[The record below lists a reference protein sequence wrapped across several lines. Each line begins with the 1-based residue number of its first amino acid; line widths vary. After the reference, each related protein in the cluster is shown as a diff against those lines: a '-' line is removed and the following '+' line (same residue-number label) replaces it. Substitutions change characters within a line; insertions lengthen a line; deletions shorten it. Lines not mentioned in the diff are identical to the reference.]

1 MAKKR
6 GQGEGSIY
14 RRKDGL
20 WTAQV
25 TVEGKHNSK
34 YFKTQQ
40 EARLW
45 LLTTNSQIRDGLILS
60 GANITYEQ
68 YLNEWLIT
76 IKSTIRPKTHE
87 QYTQIVQQHIL
98 PFLGDLKLKDLRP
111 DNIQSLY
118 NKKLKDGASERTVI
132 LIHSVLHRSLN
143 LAVKWELLGR
153 NPADAVTRPRIRRRE
168 MKTLDDTQVRSLIM
182 VSKGTKYET
191 LFWLAVNTG
200 LREGELIGLKWSD
213 LDWKTQKLQIQRQ
226 VQRTKDQGL
235 MFCEPK
241 SASGRRVV
249 FLGKTTIE
257 MLRKHFELQQTERQF
272 AGAKWK
278 ENDLVFPT
286 SVGTPME
293 PSNLLKHFKDYLKL
307 ANLPDIRFHDL
318 RHTAASLML
327 LKGIHPKVV
336 QERLGHSDI
345 GITLNLY
352 SHVLPGM
359 QEDASEKLDEL
370 MSPIDISDEIKKI
383 SENPKIYTG

>member
-1 MAKKR
+1 M
-6 GQGEGSIY
+6 
-14 RRKDGL
+14 
-20 WTAQV
+20 
-25 TVEGKHNSK
+25 
-34 YFKTQQ
+34 
-40 EARLW
+40 
-45 LLTTNSQIRDGLILS
+45 
-60 GANITYEQ
+60 
-68 YLNEWLIT
+68 NEWLIT

-98 PFLGDLKLKDLRP
+98 PYLGEIKLKDLRP

-257 MLRKHFELQQTERQF
+257 MLRKHFELQQIERQF

>member
-25 TVEGKHNSK
+25 TVDGKHINK

-45 LLTTNSQIRDGLILS
+45 LLTTNSQIRDGLVLS

-87 QYTQIVQQHIL
+87 QYTQIVQQHII
-98 PFLGDLKLKDLRP
+98 PYLGEIKLKDLRP
-111 DNIQSLY
+111 ENIQSLY

-168 MKTLDDTQVRSLIM
+168 MENWVKI
-182 VSKGTKYET
+182 
-191 LFWLAVNTG
+191 VN
-200 LREGELIGLKWSD
+200 L
-213 LDWKTQKLQIQRQ
+213 
-226 VQRTKDQGL
+226 
-235 MFCEPK
+235 
-241 SASGRRVV
+241 
-249 FLGKTTIE
+249 
-257 MLRKHFELQQTERQF
+257 
-272 AGAKWK
+272 
-278 ENDLVFPT
+278 
-286 SVGTPME
+286 
-293 PSNLLKHFKDYLKL
+293 
-307 ANLPDIRFHDL
+307 HDL
-318 RHTAASLML
+318 SRGVSDVPVKFQLCI
-327 LKGIHPKVV
+327 LKTV
-336 QERLGHSDI
+336 RM
-345 GITLNLY
+345 
-352 SHVLPGM
+352 HV
-359 QEDASEKLDEL
+359 EFTFFE
-370 MSPIDISDEIKKI
+370 
-383 SENPKIYTG
+383 

>member
-1 MAKKR
+1 MKVVYIK
-6 GQGEGSIY
+6 
-14 RRKDGL
+14 RKDGL

-25 TVEGKHNSK
+25 TVEGKHKQK

-40 EARLW
+40 EARSW
-45 LLTTNSQIRDGLILS
+45 LLTTNSQIRDGLMLS

-87 QYTQIVQQHIL
+87 QYTQIVQQHII
-98 PFLGDLKLKDLRP
+98 PYLGDIKLKDLRP

-200 LREGELIGLKWSD
+200 LREGETYW
-213 LDWKTQKLQIQRQ
+213 
-226 VQRTKDQGL
+226 
-235 MFCEPK
+235 FE
-241 SASGRRVV
+241 VV
-249 FLGKTTIE
+249 
-257 MLRKHFELQQTERQF
+257 
-272 AGAKWK
+272 
-278 ENDLVFPT
+278 
-286 SVGTPME
+286 
-293 PSNLLKHFKDYLKL
+293 
-307 ANLPDIRFHDL
+307 
-318 RHTAASLML
+318 
-327 LKGIHPKVV
+327 
-336 QERLGHSDI
+336 
-345 GITLNLY
+345 
-352 SHVLPGM
+352 
-359 QEDASEKLDEL
+359 
-370 MSPIDISDEIKKI
+370 
-383 SENPKIYTG
+383 

>member
-1 MAKKR
+1 MSRKR

-25 TVEGKHNSK
+25 TVEGKHISK

-98 PFLGDLKLKDLRP
+98 PYLGVIKLKDLRP

-118 NKKLKDGASERTVI
+118 NRKLKDGASERTVI